1 MILAAMNELASA
13 AKPGGLST
21 KRILPPMSDR
31 ELPIRLAVAV
41 GVEAQ
46 REGVAARQ
54 ITEEA
59 IRSQARQIIER
70 ARATLEVLG
79 RERLFEPCTID

>member
-13 AKPGGLST
+13 AKPGGLSAD
-21 KRILPPMSDR
+21 RILPPMSDR

-54 ITEEA
+54 LTGEA
-59 IRSQARQIIER
+59 IRIQAGRIIER
-70 ARATLEVLG
+70 AHATLQVLE
-79 RERLFEPCTID
+79 REGLFEP